1 MYTSVK
7 YTSCNGCYL
16 LTGAVSD
23 EADFLYV
30 YSSAAHYVAYLHES
44 GSPFIQSLVEVLEEE
59 LNDEHLED
67 ALLQVK
73 DKVAS
78 KNISSKGK
86 TYKQIPSVI
95 SQMRDRVWFHK

>member
-1 MYTSVK
+1 MYLFS
-7 YTSCNGCYL
+7 
-16 LTGAVSD
+16 GAVSD

-30 YSSAAHYVAYLHES
+30 YSTAAHYVAYHHED
-44 GSPFIQSLVEVLEEE
+44 GSPFIQSLVEVLEER

-67 ALLQVK
+67 ALFVVK

-78 KNISSKGK
+78 NSISSGGK
-86 TYKQIPSVI
+86 VHKQIPSVI